1 MSDCRG
7 KSVYVFRSQ
16 RILGRLQQLV
26 QADFRFVSDCVFTDK
41 SAVFGTSYMADQ
53 QAFRTWNNA
62 FGKRGSEDRS
72 AFRTGYKRKSQ
83 YDKRFPH
90 CEYRRKG
97 GSVRGEKACVTKK
110 GESMKKTYIYP
121 QNMKAGSRLWLW
133 SIRDFL
139 IICLGLILSVVLL
152 TQLWTF
158 LPFAVT
164 AVFAFLSIRLEETT
178 VMDYIVCAFRFFVT
192 AQQIFLWK

>member
-1 MSDCRG
+1 
-7 KSVYVFRSQ
+7 
-16 RILGRLQQLV
+16 
-26 QADFRFVSDCVFTDK
+26 
-41 SAVFGTSYMADQ
+41 
-53 QAFRTWNNA
+53 
-62 FGKRGSEDRS
+62 
-72 AFRTGYKRKSQ
+72 
-83 YDKRFPH
+83 
-90 CEYRRKG
+90 
-97 GSVRGEKACVTKK
+97 
-110 GESMKKTYIYP
+110 MKKTYIYP

-158 LPFAVT
+158 LPFSVN